1 MRGTERAPVALSG
14 DRRPIIRRP
23 TVGACPRREREKLAT
38 ESDYRAAIARVK
50 NSPSTASRSDWDLV
64 NKAAQQAGELG
75 NRARE
80 ARDGR

>member
-1 MRGTERAPVALSG
+1 MAN
-14 DRRPIIRRP
+14 
-23 TVGACPRREREKLAT
+23 

>member
-1 MRGTERAPVALSG
+1 MAN
-14 DRRPIIRRP
+14 
-23 TVGACPRREREKLAT
+23 

-50 NSPSTASRSDWDLV
+50 NSPATASRSDWDLV

-75 NRARE
+75 NRTRE